1 VGEQRILWVPHG
13 LVVDDGIGIPCRP
26 RNRQDRGYKGNV
38 FLNGQTL
45 QTTRL
50 DQSLI
55 LHITDQYSVG
65 ILITNKSLDHFL
77 ALGWTEL
84 YQIGA
89 DATTS
94 KDDRTGAA
102 AVLAVFARIFHLA
115 TIAFAAEILSFRQ
128 RGGVRNSG

>member
-1 VGEQRILWVPHG
+1 
-13 LVVDDGIGIPCRP
+13 
-26 RNRQDRGYKGNV
+26 
-38 FLNGQTL
+38 L

-94 KDDRTGAA
+94 KDDRAGAA

-115 TIAFAAEILSFRQ
+115 TSPSPQKSWVSGSAAE
-128 RGGVRNSG
+128 